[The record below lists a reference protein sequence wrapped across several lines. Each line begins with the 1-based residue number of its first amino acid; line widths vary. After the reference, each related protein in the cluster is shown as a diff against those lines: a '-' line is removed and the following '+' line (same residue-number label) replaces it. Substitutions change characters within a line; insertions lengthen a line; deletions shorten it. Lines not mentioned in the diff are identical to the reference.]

1 MSNDPL
7 TVFLTPV
14 VLQAAAEDARAQ
26 DQAAM
31 RPKEATEQAEGD
43 SNEVSPGE
51 QLPADTSG
59 DQDGWTD
66 YIALDDPIDMT
77 SEHMDAGVSARYY
90 TDTDQQL
97 MDTSDLER
105 LQRRVEE
112 NPEDSDAWLRLA
124 IRQLDLDIPLR
135 CVRDCSSCNDLGDL
149 TTISR
154 GCILSDDHA
163 HISEQSRLQLE
174 LSTLSTLL
182 YHKARG
188 SFHATTMNEQNVR
201 KCLHVLSRALEVEAN
216 LYREAV
222 WLLYLHMCWQISD
235 RQLEEETVEKAI
247 QFMVGSHRLWLRY
260 LSVFRFARVEKTV
273 AFHGRLLQILCQMPS
288 GHSDR
293 SVEDGTP
300 ADKDVSTSQ
309 SIAVSAVALNL
320 CATLSQAGATD
331 LLQQFLEAVVYGS
344 EGGRAVPQVFSWC
357 TMVRECLSRHDRIAL
372 HLIYTHTLVF
382 DCLPPSAEDWLA
394 SAGCDGINLSRFA
407 YTIES
412 FRSEFN
418 AVHDGHFPN
427 ERRAKLL
434 NVYNHAY
441 EYVKG
446 TLEED
451 AALANASGD
460 VVLNNWMILIAE
472 LYLHEGDTSALA
484 RFFDEKLAGIQAHPA
499 AAFTASKLLLSHL
512 EDSVRAQQLM
522 MDVLSE
528 SERQDFPKA
537 LHFYLFASDF
547 LPDLTVA
554 LDVSFIQVMS
564 HLSAILGTDVE
575 AIKATIRRIKEG
587 GEPIFKMRELE
598 ALLSQLLSL
607 WLDRL
612 AAGSPRL
619 TEDAAP
625 IDIYVGLD
633 ICHLMARLLQP
644 SMAIAGLDR
653 ILHSSKF
660 WALDVGSR
668 QLAWSLRFLLQI
680 NQLEMEAEHALPSTG
695 SLPIQNELTQLFK
708 RYMSEMSESSELARQ
723 IELRVGSESDMDA
736 AVIECLYP
744 RQHQSLTA
752 DVSLELFQL
761 CCVTVPDRDKPQFFS
776 MYADE
781 LAAEPRFALAF
792 AGA

>member
-1 MSNDPL
+1 MAINPL
-7 TVFLTPV
+7 
-14 VLQAAAEDARAQ
+14 
-26 DQAAM
+26 
-31 RPKEATEQAEGD
+31 
-43 SNEVSPGE
+43 
-51 QLPADTSG
+51 
-59 DQDGWTD
+59 
-66 YIALDDPIDMT
+66 
-77 SEHMDAGVSARYY
+77 
-90 TDTDQQL
+90 
-97 MDTSDLER
+97 
-105 LQRRVEE
+105 
-112 NPEDSDAWLRLA
+112 
-124 IRQLDLDIPLR
+124 
-135 CVRDCSSCNDLGDL
+135 
-149 TTISR
+149 
-154 GCILSDDHA
+154 CILSDDNA

-182 YHKARG
+182 YRKARG
-188 SFHATTMNEQNVR
+188 SPRATMMNERNVR

-260 LSVFRFARVEKTV
+260 LSVFRFAKVEKAA

-288 GHSDR
+288 SLSDR
-293 SVEDGTP
+293 SNEDGTS
-300 ADKDVSTSQ
+300 ADKDGATSQ

-320 CATLSQAGATD
+320 CAALSQAGATD
-331 LLQQFLEAVVYGS
+331 LLQQFLDAIVYGS
-344 EGGRAVPQVFSWC
+344 EGDCVVPQVFSWC
-357 TMVRECLSRHDRIAL
+357 TMVRERLSRHDLIVL
-372 HLIYTHTLVF
+372 HLIYGHTLVY
-382 DCLPPSAEDWLA
+382 DRLPPSAEDWLA
-394 SAGCDGINLSRFA
+394 SAGCSGIKMDRFA

-418 AVHDGHFPN
+418 AVHDRNFPN

-434 NVYNHAY
+434 NVYSHAY
-441 EYVKG
+441 EYIVATVEK
-446 TLEED
+446 D
-451 AALANASGD
+451 AALASAGGD

-472 LYLHEGDTSALA
+472 LYLREGDTSALA
-484 RFFDEKLAGIQAHPA
+484 RFFDETLAGIQAHPA

-528 SERQDFPKA
+528 SERQDFPKS

-564 HLSAILGTDVE
+564 QLSTILGADVE
-575 AIKATIRRIKEG
+575 ATKATIRRIKMG
-587 GEPIFKMRELE
+587 GDPIFKMRELE

-607 WLDRL
+607 WMDQL
-612 AAGSPRL
+612 AAGSPQHA
-619 TEDAAP
+619 EDETP
-625 IDIYVGLD
+625 SDIYVGLD

-644 SMAIAGLDR
+644 SMAIAGLDQ

-660 WALDVGSR
+660 WTLDVGSR

-680 NQLEMEAEHALPSTG
+680 NQLEVEAEHALPSTG

-708 RYMSEMSESSELARQ
+708 RYMTEMCESSELARQ
-723 IELRVGSESDMDA
+723 IELRIGSESDMNT

-761 CCVTVPDRDKPQFFS
+761 CCVTIPDRDKPQFFS
-776 MYADE
+776 LYADE

-792 AGA
+792 AGASKREWIALRVTEANSAWTLCRGGRTRLGVARS